1 MHEIGIFLPEG
12 SYMCSGEELTNN
24 DSQRSE
30 NKVGGLLASH
40 LIEKP
45 TSWQAASPPT
55 QTQIFQI
62 AFSVSV
68 SFAKLSYHVMTFL

>member
-12 SYMCSGEELTNN
+12 SYMCSSEELTNN

-45 TSWQAASPPT
+45 TS
-55 QTQIFQI
+55 
-62 AFSVSV
+62 
-68 SFAKLSYHVMTFL
+68 